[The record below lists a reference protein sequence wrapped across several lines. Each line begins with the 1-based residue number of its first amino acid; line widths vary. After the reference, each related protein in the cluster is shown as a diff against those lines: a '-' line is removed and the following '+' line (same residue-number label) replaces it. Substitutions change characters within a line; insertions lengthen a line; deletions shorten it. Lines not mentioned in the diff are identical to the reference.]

1 MDFHHLNFKKQ
12 STFREQKSK
21 GKTITSVGKQKRNWE
36 GFFKTKSGSDP
47 SSQTYQANQNGD
59 GGGTTQG

>member
-1 MDFHHLNFKKQ
+1 MAFHSLNFKKQ

-21 GKTITSVGKQKRNWE
+21 GKSISVGKQKRNWE
-36 GFFKTKSGSDP
+36 GFFKTKSGSEP
-47 SSQTYQANQNGD
+47 SSQTYQANQNAD